1 MRHSLSECILVGVV
15 MVVGIVCVC
24 VKVDENERENK
35 RGKIDINGYE
45 LAWPTIFFFIAVE
58 AN

>member
-1 MRHSLSECILVGVV
+1 MHTSGGRDGGGDS
-15 MVVGIVCVC
+15 VCVC

-45 LAWPTIFFFIAVE
+45 LAWPTIFFYCS
-58 AN
+58 